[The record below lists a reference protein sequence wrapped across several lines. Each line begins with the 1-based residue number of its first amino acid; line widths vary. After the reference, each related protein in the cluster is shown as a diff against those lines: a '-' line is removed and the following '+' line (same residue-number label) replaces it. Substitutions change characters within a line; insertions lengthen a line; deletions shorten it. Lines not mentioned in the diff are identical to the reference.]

1 MGNKKTILVV
11 DDEQGAR
18 QVLRLVL
25 ENKGYRILEAENG
38 QVALDVFETD
48 RPDLVVMDVQMPLV
62 TGFEACHRIRTD
74 LGDTSTYVIALTARK
89 EIEAKITGL
98 DLGADT
104 YFTKPYNPEEL
115 LAQIRVGLKTT
126 ETRRNSLIDS
136 LTELPNRAAF
146 YANLN
151 REIARSKRYSNRLSL
166 AFIDLDKFK
175 PINDKE
181 GHQVGDLVLRELAQF
196 VGKRIRGS
204 DFFARIGGDEFVIYL
219 SNTTA
224 DGAKTMIKP
233 ICLSIKDH
241 HFSKIGQGRI
251 SISVGI
257 SELRGDDEVEK
268 FLKRA
273 DDAVYQAKKK
283 GGNQIVLL

>member
-1 MGNKKTILVV
+1 MKKDKTILVV
-11 DDEQGAR
+11 EDEQGAR
-18 QVLRLVL
+18 QVLRLIL
-25 ENKGYRILEAENG
+25 ESKGYRVLEAENG
-38 QVALDVFETD
+38 QIALEIFEANC
-48 RPDLVVMDVQMPLV
+48 PDLVIMDVQMPIV
-62 TGFEACHRIRTD
+62 TGFEACRRIRTELD
-74 LGDTSTYVIALTARK
+74 DTSTYVIALTARK
-89 EIEAKITGL
+89 EIEEKVTGL
-98 DLGADT
+98 DLGVDA

-136 LTELPNRAAF
+136 LTDLPNRAAF

-181 GHQVGDLVLRELAQF
+181 GHQVGDLVLRELAQC
-196 VGKRIRGS
+196 VGKRIRES

-219 SNTTA
+219 PSTTA
-224 DGAKTMIKP
+224 DGAKAMIKP
-233 ICLSIKDH
+233 ICTAIKNH
-241 HFSKIGQGRI
+241 PFSKIGQGRI

-257 SELRGDDEVEK
+257 SELRGDDEMEK

-283 GGNQIVLL
+283 GGNQIVLF